1 MYDDDE
7 DDEPLYYVTW
17 GSTTP
22 VIEDDRHRYDDADW
36 GVDMSAGRIGFLP
49 PESEVETV
57 PDKDEEQDDNTIG
70 KPGMGKVV
78 NGMKEDVE
86 KELYADIV
94 KENGYSDAVIIF
106 AVIAMF
112 VTAAKVPSLAPIMTT
127 LATVLT
133 VWYVAPR

>member
-78 NGMKEDVE
+78 NG
-86 KELYADIV
+86 YR
-94 KENGYSDAVIIF
+94 DAVIIF